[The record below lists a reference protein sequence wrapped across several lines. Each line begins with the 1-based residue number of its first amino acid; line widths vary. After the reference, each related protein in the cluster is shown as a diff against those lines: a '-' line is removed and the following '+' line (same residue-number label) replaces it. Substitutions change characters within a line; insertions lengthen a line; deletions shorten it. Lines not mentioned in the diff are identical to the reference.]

1 MVPLTRS
8 HGLLLAA
15 QGYAERGWLVL
26 PLWWPFSDGACA
38 CGRRDCSKPG
48 KHPLTRHGL
57 HDATTDPGVI
67 GRWWT
72 RWPQANVGIR
82 TGTTSRLLVVDV
94 DGPSGMASLRRLRG
108 EYGPLPAAWV
118 RTGSGGWHAYLRQP
132 DGQRIPNSVGRLG
145 PGLDIRADGGSIV
158 APPSLHAAGGR
169 YGWLKPGVDPPPAPE
184 WLIRMALPP
193 PPPPVPALTE
203 LAWQVSGRYAEA
215 AIRREAEAVAAAPA
229 GTRNYRLNIAA
240 YRLGRLVA
248 GGVADEASARE
259 ALLAAAALAGLPHH
273 ESAGTVGSG
282 MRAGMRSPRVPR
294 SGPAGAPITAP
305 VSAAPRRPL
314 RGGRC

>member
-1 MVPLTRS
+1 MAPLTPS
-8 HGLLLAA
+8 HGLLAA
-15 QGYAERGWLVL
+15 AEGYAERGWLVL
-26 PLWWPFSDGACA
+26 PLWWPLPDGACA
-38 CGRRDCSKPG
+38 CRRPDCSKPG

-67 GRWWT
+67 LRWWT
-72 RWPQANVGIR
+72 RWPVANVGIR
-82 TGTTSRLLVVDV
+82 TGAPSGLLVVDV
-94 DGPSGMASLRRLRG
+94 DGPIGMASLRTLRS
-108 EYGPLPAAWV
+108 EHGPLPASWV

-145 PGLDIRADGGSIV
+145 PGLDVRADGGSIA

-169 YGWLKPGVDPPPAPE
+169 YGWLKPGAEPPPAPE
-184 WLIRMALPP
+184 WLIRLALPP
-193 PPPPVPALTE
+193 PPPPVPPLTE
-203 LAWQVSGRYAEA
+203 LAMQVTGRYAEA

-229 GTRNYRLNIAA
+229 GTRNHRLNIAA

-248 GGVADEASARE
+248 GGVADEASVRE

-282 MRAGMRSPRVPR
+282 IRAGMRSPRGPR
-294 SGPAGAPITAP
+294 TGPAPAPFTTPVVAP
-305 VSAAPRRPL
+305 SRRTE
-314 RGGRC
+314 RR